1 MNPRFYSIPFNCN
14 LTQILS
20 ACAALLLTV
29 SALAAPRDVLV
40 CTGSGLSPELKKAA
54 AEFTAGAAQVPLF
67 RALKAAGEYN
77 TVRAQDSDE
86 LLDPKKY
93 DLAAHNHLVVIGLPS
108 KDALLKKVWG
118 HTVSVD
124 EAKQSLYSQGWGYLQ
139 GDIGWIECDRNPFL
153 HSPKIRTAPEGT
165 ILVKISGTSEAGILA
180 ALAAFKEGLL
190 GGFVPVGKI
199 SRPQTTILDRD
210 PDPTPSPAKL
220 PETVTIGGKTATL
233 AGWYDVPENEYR
245 AIEEAAG
252 GLVPQS
258 IRRFKYLAPGILEEK
273 SIVRWLGS
281 VHRMAFGN
289 AVNLVRFASA
299 KEAQQAAEKMA
310 ERDKYKPLAGKTAA
324 WTLPIGNWKDN
335 RDEVIEEPYWDV
347 ILTAKGPW
355 VILSTLPADQT
366 QNLTKTL
373 P

>member
-1 MNPRFYSIPFNCN
+1 MP
-14 LTQILS
+14 L
-20 ACAALLLTV
+20 CAALLLTV
-29 SALAAPRDVLV
+29 SAVAAPRDVLI

-54 AEFTAGAAQVPLF
+54 AEFTASVAQAPLF
-67 RALKAAGEYN
+67 KALKAAGEYN

-118 HTVSVD
+118 YTVSVD

-153 HSPKIRTAPEGT
+153 HSQRIKSAPEGT

-190 GGFVPVGKI
+190 GGFVPAGKI
-199 SRPQTTILDRD
+199 SRPQTTIFDRD
-210 PDPTPSPAKL
+210 PDPAPLPVKM
-220 PETVTIGGKTATL
+220 PETVTLGGGKVATL
-233 AGWYDVPENEYR
+233 AGWYDVPEEEYR
-245 AIEEAAG
+245 SIEEAAG
-252 GLVPQS
+252 DLVPQS
-258 IRRFKYLAPGILEEK
+258 IRRFKYLAPGIMEEK
-273 SIVRWLGS
+273 SIVRWLGG

-289 AVNLVRFASA
+289 AVNLIRFASA
-299 KEAQQAAEKMA
+299 KDARRAAENMA
-310 ERDKYKPLAGKTAA
+310 ERDKFQPAAGKAAA
-324 WTLPIGNWKDN
+324 WTLPIGNWKDT
-335 RDEVIEEPYWDV
+335 RDSLIAEPYWEV
-347 ILTAKGPW
+347 TLTVKGPW

-366 QNLTKTL
+366 LALAKTL